1 MIRVVFDTNIL
12 FSAAYK
18 RVGVPAQVLD
28 LVVRGILTPCIP
40 DAVMAEYQDVLTRLK
55 SCSGESA
62 RCRPI
67 AR

>member
-28 LVVRGILTPCIP
+28 LVVRGILTPSMS
-40 DAVMAEYQDVLTRLK
+40 DAVMVGIRMSSPA
-55 SCSGESA
+55 
-62 RCRPI
+62 
-67 AR
+67 